1 MTAPS
6 ALCCQSEPHN
16 LMLQLLRT
24 GILTITWLIVAACL
38 LLLFSASVPVIPVV
52 RIYAFDFVPNHV
64 TWLVVMALVTLAIGI
79 FTHKRRAT
87 WATRNLIAAAAIAAL
102 LSSGMM
108 AHLLYVA
115 LSNGA
120 RIDLIKTLSI
130 REYSEAAAP
139 DETQLYSSPG
149 GERLWLDI
157 YRPQRGK
164 GGALSP
170 VLFVAH
176 GGGFVEG
183 SRSIGAANM
192 RSYADRGWTVISI
205 DYRLARSDRP
215 TWDLAVSD
223 VRCALAWT
231 AANADALGIDITRL
245 TLSGG
250 SAGGSLVMA
259 AAYSSGGEQYDTRC
273 GSHIPRV
280 AAVIT
285 KAPLIDVIGSWQH
298 PGELREVQRHYL
310 QQYIGG
316 APDRYPDRYAA
327 VDLRRYAATKN
338 PPTLILAGAQDPL
351 LPAAATIDFA
361 RNATAA
367 GNQVRLVVFPYSGH
381 DFNTAFGSITNQAAI
396 QIVAQFMTDHDLG
409 PKPARP

>member
-1 MTAPS
+1 MF
-6 ALCCQSEPHN
+6 
-16 LMLQLLRT
+16 QLLRT
-24 GILTITWLIVAACL
+24 GTFTIAWLILAPCL

-64 TWLVVMALVTLAIGI
+64 TWLVVVALATLATGI
-79 FTHKRRAT
+79 FAHKKRAS
-87 WATRNLIAAAAIAAL
+87 WVTRSLIAVAAIAVMM
-102 LSSGMM
+102 STGMT
-108 AHLLYVA
+108 AHLLCVA
-115 LSNGA
+115 RTNGA
-120 RIDLIKTLSI
+120 RIDLVKTLSI
-130 REYSEAAAP
+130 REYSTAAVP
-139 DETQLYSSPG
+139 DETRLYSRPD
-149 GERLWLDI
+149 GERLLLDI
-157 YRPQRGK
+157 YHPPKANGRAR
-164 GGALSP
+164 SP
-170 VLFVAH
+170 VLLIAH

-183 SRSIGAANM
+183 SRSVGAANM

-205 DYRLARSDRP
+205 DYRLARPDRP
-215 TWDLAVSD
+215 TWDLAIND
-223 VRCALAWT
+223 VRCAMAWT

-245 TLSGG
+245 TLSGA
-250 SAGGSLVMA
+250 SAGGSLVMT
-259 AAYSSGGEQYDTRC
+259 AAYGSAGGQYDPRC
-273 GSHIPRV
+273 GSRIPRV

-298 PGELREVQRHYL
+298 AGELRGVQRHYL

-351 LPAAATIDFA
+351 LPAAAAIDFA

-367 GNQVRLVVFPYSGH
+367 GNQVRLVMFPYSGH